1 MLVAIAW
8 FCPFD
13 LSREINV
20 QEDGRKL
27 LNSGI
32 AEAMLSFDEEGV
44 PRIEPEGAQNSAGL
58 LGLMGQEDVT
68 LLQEEY
74 RRSGR
79 SARLKLRGFK
89 ATILGIDSE
98 IEVYLLIH
106 KTGFA
111 VLSFWL
117 FTDKVS
123 NLNDIIRMED
133 PHERIKVRE
142 IWPPL
147 LDRAKRCKIVKI
159 PEGSANKAGKDEEY
173 AATIEV
179 MRNIYICFVQ
189 TTILG
194 KASPCKA
201 FEKKLRYPFFGASP
215 MVAVFNVDQLDK
227 FLDEHRKELFGIL
240 SGEKMWDS
248 VREEW
253 VGKLMERNLAW
264 REGWGVYIER
274 NRALLVI
281 SKEASELLKA
291 KLPDIVIALGPPNL
305 LPGLYPPYVIMIDK
319 ERVAAKIMTL
329 DLAVI
334 MENLMLQKIMLRTYD
349 YILGRKMPRSIRK
362 LTALKEEISNAL
374 EEFLNVRVWNHLTA
388 TEWVEYGKRMM
399 GIDEMYE
406 SIRRRLELVESTIRT
421 LYDKMFNW
429 LIFTLT
435 VATGFLQILEP
446 IIHANPANICCSLI
460 AFTVFL
466 LVSYWMF
473 RKFS

>member
-1 MLVAIAW
+1 
-8 FCPFD
+8 
-13 LSREINV
+13 
-20 QEDGRKL
+20 
-27 LNSGI
+27 
-32 AEAMLSFDEEGV
+32 
-44 PRIEPEGAQNSAGL
+44 
-58 LGLMGQEDVT
+58 
-68 LLQEEY
+68 
-74 RRSGR
+74 
-79 SARLKLRGFK
+79 
-89 ATILGIDSE
+89 
-98 IEVYLLIH
+98 
-106 KTGFA
+106 

-142 IWPPL
+142 IWPSL

-159 PEGSANKAGKDEEY
+159 PEESANKTEKDEEY

-194 KASPCKA
+194 KANPCKA
-201 FEKKLRYPFFGASP
+201 LEKKLRYLFFGASP
-215 MVAVFNVDQLDK
+215 MVAIFDVDQLDK
-227 FLDEHRKELFGIL
+227 FIDEHKKELFGIL

-264 REGWGVYIER
+264 RKGWGVYIG
-274 NRALLVI
+274 NGRALLVI

-349 YILGRKMPRSIRK
+349 YVLGRKMPRSIRK
-362 LTALKEEISNAL
+362 LTALKVEISNAL

-421 LYDKMFNW
+421 LYDEMFNW

-435 VATGFLQILEP
+435 AVAGYLQILEP
-446 IIHANPANICCSLI
+446 IIHANPTNIYCP
-460 AFTVFL
+460 L
-466 LVSYWMF
+466 LVFTAILLVLYWKY
-473 RKFS
+473 RRFS